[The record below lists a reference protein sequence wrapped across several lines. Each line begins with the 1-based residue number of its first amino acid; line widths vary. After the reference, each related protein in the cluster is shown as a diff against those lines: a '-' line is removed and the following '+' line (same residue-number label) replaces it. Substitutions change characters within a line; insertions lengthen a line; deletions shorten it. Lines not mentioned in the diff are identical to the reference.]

1 MFSGHVIIP
10 NHVPYTHMCMFYIKT
25 YFFGFITNT
34 SNLWQQKWDWYYG
47 YSFVT
52 PSLLL
57 LLRLIKMYSIVFLL
71 TALF

>member
-47 YSFVT
+47 YSFV
-52 PSLLL
+52 
-57 LLRLIKMYSIVFLL
+57 
-71 TALF
+71 